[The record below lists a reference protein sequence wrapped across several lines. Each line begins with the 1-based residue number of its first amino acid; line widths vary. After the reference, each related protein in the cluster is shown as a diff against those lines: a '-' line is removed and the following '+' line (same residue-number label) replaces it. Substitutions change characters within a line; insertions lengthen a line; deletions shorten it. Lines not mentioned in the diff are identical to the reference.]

1 MAGSEPMI
9 CIESNIELYSVEL
22 CTVYGVYVTIYNQ
35 KMATAQLETTCR
47 GGSGVLNAPHEF

>member
-1 MAGSEPMI
+1 MI

-47 GGSGVLNAPHEF
+47 GGSGVLNAPHDF